1 MGGLAAAYVVLSA
14 PDIISMA
21 GIQSPA
27 FQVRPEIFELARKIK
42 NTEIKV
48 SMTSGRIHDTSME
61 ARKIC
66 DLLENK
72 IADFHYRETNEGHS
86 WGNWKNL
93 IDDILIDFFGI

>member
-1 MGGLAAAYVVLSA
+1 MGGLTAVYTVLSR

-21 GIQSPA
+21 GVQSPA
-27 FQVRPEIFELARKIK
+27 FHVRPEIFELAGKII
-42 NTEIKV
+42 NREIKV
-48 SMTSGRIHDTSME
+48 SMTSGRIHDTGKE
-61 ARKIC
+61 ARKMC
-66 DLLENK
+66 DLLEEN